1 MTIYGF
7 VIISFTSIVILV
19 PYILCDMCR
28 DLLRSKP
35 SDIPSRGE
43 SHSGMNREVLLIS
56 GLHLGTFCST
66 VRVDTKDPEE
76 ADDPEG
82 HSPIVSESSASTKV
96 ATEDQCQ
103 MIDCQDRQEMVEDD
117 KMREFEAS
125 LTKLATNIAKA
136 WPTLQLPPQQVIQA
150 LKNPQSMD
158 HAQVLSLLVEVI
170 EERVQDQDL
179 KRTSDYRR
187 HHPMD

>member
-1 MTIYGF
+1 MDCTVLHF
-7 VIISFTSIVILV
+7 V
-19 PYILCDMCR
+19 P
-28 DLLRSKP
+28 
-35 SDIPSRGE
+35 
-43 SHSGMNREVLLIS
+43 
-56 GLHLGTFCST
+56 
-66 VRVDTKDPEE
+66 VDTKDPKE
-76 ADDPEG
+76 ADDSEG
-82 HSPIVSESSASTKV
+82 QTSSASTKV

-103 MIDCQDRQEMVEDD
+103 MIDCQDRQEMVEDE

-136 WPTLQLPPQQVIQA
+136 WPTLQLPPQQVIQV

-158 HAQVLSLLVEVI
+158 HAQVLSLLVEVLQ
-170 EERVQDQDL
+170 EKVQDQDL